1 MTLRNKVIEW
11 LKDNTDEL
19 RQLVSNINSYDD
31 NLSELYF
38 INMEDFDDYM
48 EGKTPWDIARSIHF
62 GSFNPTDDYFKF
74 NVYENLESF
83 SEYDIQNKMEDSID
97 KIADLCIASPENYDL
112 PDELQEL
119 IDSYGYEESED

>member
-1 MTLRNKVIEW
+1 
-11 LKDNTDEL
+11 L